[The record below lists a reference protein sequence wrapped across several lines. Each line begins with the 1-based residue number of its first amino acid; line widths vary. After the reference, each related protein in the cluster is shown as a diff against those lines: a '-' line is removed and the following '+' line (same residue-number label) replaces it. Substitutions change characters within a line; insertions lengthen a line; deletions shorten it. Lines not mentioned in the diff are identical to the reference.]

1 MIGQPFINPVISNA
15 IELYLKYKD
24 HSDDP
29 VFKTFPVMAIRTLI
43 FIYGELDILNPY
55 ITHNEHSMGGFDSN
69 LMKYGFSAAAI
80 LDFKQQFVVFE
91 EEKQQGI
98 RPNKGFVKIQK
109 YLIDMFC
116 IKQKSMR
123 LQPEQ
128 FALFKQYL
136 YIPENT
142 DKLAEMQLYLTDMN
156 EVQGYLNSKY
166 FEASHQFTLQP
177 VARDLLMDD
186 AYLLLGY
193 NLGQISQLSDTDLRA
208 VNEQVYRFFRV
219 DSQMPNSKELLMK
232 AVNYYKRYGNRVTT
246 GNGYVDFLLFIS
258 VAATAIL
265 IVTLVAIQYF

>member
-1 MIGQPFINPVISNA
+1 M
-15 IELYLKYKD
+15 
-24 HSDDP
+24 
-29 VFKTFPVMAIRTLI
+29 
-43 FIYGELDILNPY
+43 
-55 ITHNEHSMGGFDSN
+55 
-69 LMKYGFSAAAI
+69 
-80 LDFKQQFVVFE
+80 
-91 EEKQQGI
+91 
-98 RPNKGFVKIQK
+98 
-109 YLIDMFC
+109 
-116 IKQKSMR
+116 
-123 LQPEQ
+123 
-128 FALFKQYL
+128 
-136 YIPENT
+136 YIPENA

-166 FEASHQFTLQP
+166 FEVSHQFTLQP

-193 NLGQISQLSDTDLRA
+193 NLGQISQLSDPDLRA